1 MSRSWHASAHAPSL
15 CRDVAAGVSSVA
27 ALGSLAAWLL
37 RHGQHVHRLTLVV
50 QGADEA
56 AEKAQELSCCLTA
69 CSSAGGLGRLLVR
82 WGDSALRVGSWAPAL
97 RTLHTLELSSDH
109 ELAITASLHSLTQ
122 LTMLR
127 LSATNGF
134 QFGVSS
140 RLPPSLLML
149 TLGRDESGAPLP
161 HQASG

>member
-1 MSRSWHASAHAPSL
+1 M
-15 CRDVAAGVSSVA
+15 AAGVSSVA

-69 CSSAGGLGRLLVR
+69 CSAAGGLGRLLVR
-82 WGDSALRVGSWAPAL
+82 RLGDSALRVGSWAPAL
-97 RTLHTLELSSDH
+97 RTLHTLELSCDH
-109 ELAITASLHSLTQ
+109 ELVITASLHSLTQ
-122 LTMLR
+122 LTTLR

-134 QFGVSS
+134 QFGASS